1 MRPSPAGIPAL
12 PAARRAKREGGEDVN
27 RREYLQREEPL
38 MDILVLSLVAG
49 MVVLGGIWLATRDTK
64 PPDRPSR

>member
-1 MRPSPAGIPAL
+1 
-12 PAARRAKREGGEDVN
+12 
-27 RREYLQREEPL
+27 